1 MRNALRVST
10 ASEPVDGAV
19 RPPGSKS
26 ATIRALAVAALA
38 DGRSHI
44 YGALR
49 ADDTVAMIGVL
60 RSFGIS
66 VDDRGEPWAIDG
78 TGGRLQAPDAPL
90 DVLESGL
97 TARIA
102 MVLASL
108 AEGAT
113 VVDGRGH
120 LHQRPIDA
128 LVRTLTDQGVQVTTT
143 GGFLPATIHGRGG
156 LWGGEMTVDCSKSS
170 QFATAIL
177 IAAPSTSE
185 PTTLR
190 VEGLEG
196 SFGYLALTLQVMDA
210 FGADVSR
217 TFTGFEVANNGYQ
230 STDYVVEPDASSA
243 VYPMVAAAITG
254 GRVELEGLTFDS
266 EHPDLLVARRLG
278 EMGCAISEENQSL
291 VVDGNGVSLKG
302 IETDMSAAPDGALA
316 LVVACLFADGVSR
329 IGGLASLRFKES
341 DRLSA
346 ISGELSG
353 LGGSVSVED
362 DCLVIRPTALAGATI
377 DPHGDHRIAMSCAL
391 VGLRVEG
398 VSVSD
403 PDVVNK
409 TWPGYWEM
417 LEKLASGA
425 GASRPRDGAAPM

>member
-1 MRNALRVST
+1 MKAVLDVRM
-10 ASEPVDGAV
+10 ASGPVVATV

-26 ATIRALAVAALA
+26 ATIRALAVAGLA

-49 ADDTVAMIGVL
+49 ADDTTAMIGVL
-60 RSFGIS
+60 RSFGVG
-66 VDDRGEPWAIDG
+66 VDDRGEPWAVDG
-78 TGGRLQAPDAPL
+78 TGGRLQAPDDVL

-102 MVLASL
+102 IVLASL
-108 AEGAT
+108 AEGPT

-120 LHQRPIDA
+120 LRQRPIDA
-128 LVRTLTDQGVQVTTT
+128 LVRTLTDQGVRVTTT
-143 GGFLPATIHGRGG
+143 EGFLPASIDGQGG
-156 LWGGEMTVDCSKSS
+156 LWGGEMTIDCSKSS
-170 QFATAIL
+170 QFATAL
-177 IAAPSTSE
+177 LMAAPMTSE
-185 PTTLR
+185 PVRLR

-196 SFGYLALTLQVMDA
+196 SLGYLALTIQVMEA
-210 FGADVSR
+210 FGAEVSR
-217 TFTGFEVANNGYQ
+217 TLTGFEVANSGYQ
-230 STDYVVEPDASSA
+230 PTDYVVEPDASSA

-254 GRVELEGLTFDS
+254 GRVVLEGLTKDS
-266 EHPDLLVARRLG
+266 EHPDFLVAQRLG

-291 VVDGNGVSLKG
+291 VVDAGGVGLKG

-316 LVVACLFADGVSR
+316 LVVACLFAEGVSH
-329 IGGLASLRFKES
+329 ISGLASLRFKES

-346 ISGELSG
+346 LSNELTR

-362 DCLVIRPTALAGATI
+362 DCLVIRPAVLVGATI
-377 DPHGDHRIAMSCAL
+377 DSHGDHRIAMSCSL
-391 VGLRVEG
+391 VGLRVNG

-403 PDVVNK
+403 PDVVDK

-417 LEKLASGA
+417 LEKLAS
-425 GASRPRDGAAPM
+425 

>member
-1 MRNALRVST
+1 MTNVLRVRT
-10 ASEPVDGAV
+10 ALEPVDETM

-38 DGRSHI
+38 EGRSHI

-60 RSFGIS
+60 RSFGIA
-66 VDDRGEPWAIDG
+66 VEDRGEPWTVDG
-78 TGGRLQAPDAPL
+78 TGGRLQAPDAGV

-102 MVLASL
+102 MVFAAL
-108 AEGAT
+108 AEGPT

-120 LHQRPIDA
+120 LRQRPIDA
-128 LVRTLTDQGVQVTTT
+128 LVRTLTDQGVRVTTT
-143 GGFLPATIHGRGG
+143 EGFLPASISGQGG

-170 QFATAIL
+170 QFATALL
-177 IAAPSTSE
+177 IGGPMTSE
-185 PTTLR
+185 PMTLR

-196 SFGYLALTLQVMDA
+196 SFGYLALTLQVMEA
-210 FGADVSR
+210 FGAEVSR

-230 STDYVVEPDASSA
+230 PTDYVVEPDASSA

-254 GRVELEGLTFDS
+254 GRVALEGLTFDS

-278 EMGCAISEENQSL
+278 EMGCAISEENQCL
-291 VVDGNGVSLKG
+291 VVDAAGVSLKG
-302 IETDMSAAPDGALA
+302 IETDMSEAPDGALA

-329 IGGLASLRFKES
+329 ICGLGSLRFKES
-341 DRLSA
+341 DRLLVMSN
-346 ISGELSG
+346 ELSQ

-362 DCLVIRPTALAGATI
+362 DCLLIRPAALAGGTI

-391 VGLRVEG
+391 AGLRVDE
-398 VSVSD
+398 VFVSD

-417 LEKLASGA
+417 LEKLASGT
-425 GASRPRDGAAPM
+425 GAAAPM

>member
-1 MRNALRVST
+1 MTAAWRVRT
-10 ASEPVDGAV
+10 ASGPVDGAM

-38 DGRSHI
+38 EGRSHI

-60 RSFGIS
+60 RSFGIA
-66 VDDRGEPWAIDG
+66 VDDRGEPWAVDG
-78 TGGRLQAPDAPL
+78 TGGRLQAPKAAL

-108 AEGAT
+108 VEGRT

-120 LHQRPIDA
+120 LRQRPIDA
-128 LVRTLTDQGVQVTTT
+128 LVRTLTDQGVRVTTT
-143 GGFLPATIHGRGG
+143 VGFLPASIDGLGG

-170 QFATAIL
+170 QFATALL
-177 IAAPSTSE
+177 IAAPMTSE
-185 PTTLR
+185 PTRLR

-210 FGADVSR
+210 FGAEVSR
-217 TFTGFEVANNGYQ
+217 TFTGFEVANSGYRP
-230 STDYVVEPDASSA
+230 TDYVVEPDASSA

-254 GRVELEGLTFDS
+254 GRVELEGLTRDS

-278 EMGCAISEENQSL
+278 DMGCAISEEKQSL
-291 VVDGNGVSLKG
+291 VVDAYGVTLKG

-329 IGGLASLRFKES
+329 INGLASLRFKES

-346 ISGELSG
+346 LSNVLSS
-353 LGGSVSVED
+353 LGGSVSIED
-362 DCLVIRPTALAGATI
+362 ECLVIRPVTLAGATI

-391 VGLRVEG
+391 VGLRVDG
-398 VSVSD
+398 VSVAD
-403 PDVVNK
+403 PDVVDK

-425 GASRPRDGAAPM
+425 GAAAPR

>member
-1 MRNALRVST
+1 MTAVLSVRT
-10 ASEPVDGAV
+10 ASEPVAGAV

-38 DGRSHI
+38 EGKSHI
-44 YGALR
+44 YEALR
-49 ADDTVAMIGVL
+49 ADDTVAMVGVL
-60 RSFGIS
+60 RSFGVV
-66 VDDRGEPWAIDG
+66 VDDRGEPWAVDG
-78 TGGRLQAPDAPL
+78 TGGRFQAPDAAL

-102 MVLASL
+102 IALASL
-108 AEGAT
+108 ADGPT

-128 LVRTLTDQGVQVTTT
+128 LVRTLTEQGVRVTTT
-143 GGFLPATIHGRGG
+143 EGLLPVSINGQGG

-170 QFATAIL
+170 QFATALL
-177 IAAPSTSE
+177 IVAPMTSE

-196 SFGYLALTLQVMDA
+196 SFGYLGLTIQVMRA
-210 FGADVSR
+210 FKAEVSE
-217 TFTGFEVANNGYQ
+217 TFTGFEVANEGYQ
-230 STDYVVEPDASSA
+230 PTDYVVEPDASSA

-254 GRVELEGLTFDS
+254 GRIALEGLTPAS

-278 EMGCAISEENQSL
+278 EMGCAIAEENRSL
-291 VVDGNGVSLKG
+291 IVDAGGVNLKA

-329 IGGLASLRFKES
+329 ICGLSSLRFKES
-341 DRLSA
+341 DRLAALS
-346 ISGELSG
+346 SELSQF
-353 LGGSVSVED
+353 GGSVSVED
-362 DCLVIRPTALAGATI
+362 DCLVIRPAPLHGATI

-391 VGLRVEG
+391 VGLRVNG
-398 VSVSD
+398 VSVSN
-403 PDVVNK
+403 PNVVNK

-417 LEKLASGA
+417 LQQLVSGA
-425 GASRPRDGAAPM
+425 GAAAPS

>member
-1 MRNALRVST
+1 MTAALEVRA
-10 ASEPVDGAV
+10 ASAPVDATV

-26 ATIRALAVAALA
+26 ATIRALAVAGLA
-38 DGRSHI
+38 EGRSHI

-60 RSFGIS
+60 RSFGIP
-66 VDDRGEPWAIDG
+66 VDDRGEPWTVDG
-78 TGGRLQAPDAPL
+78 TGGRLEAPDAKL

-108 AEGAT
+108 AEGTT

-120 LHQRPIDA
+120 LRQRPIDA
-128 LVRTLTDQGVQVTTT
+128 LVRTLTDQGVQVKTTE
-143 GGFLPATIHGRGG
+143 GFLPVSINGQGG
-156 LWGGEMTVDCSKSS
+156 LWGGEMTIDSSKSS
-170 QFATAIL
+170 QFATAL
-177 IAAPSTSE
+177 LVAAPMTSE
-185 PTTLR
+185 AVTLR

-196 SFGYLALTLQVMDA
+196 SFGYLALTLQVMNA
-210 FGADVSR
+210 FGAEVSR
-217 TFTGFEVANNGYQ
+217 TFTGFEVANSGYRP
-230 STDYVVEPDASSA
+230 TDYVVEPDASSA

-254 GRVELEGLTFDS
+254 GKVVLEGLTQAS
-266 EHPDLLVARRLG
+266 EHPDALVARRLG

-291 VVDGNGVSLKG
+291 VVDADGIGLKG
-302 IETDMSAAPDGALA
+302 IETDMASAPDGALA

-329 IGGLASLRFKES
+329 ISGLGSLRFKES

-346 ISGELSG
+346 LSTELSR
-353 LGGSVSVED
+353 LGGSVSVEE
-362 DCLVIRPTALAGATI
+362 DCLVIRPATLAGATI
-377 DPHGDHRIAMSCAL
+377 DSHGDHRIAMSCAL
-391 VGLRVEG
+391 VGLRVKG

-425 GASRPRDGAAPM
+425 GAAAPM